1 MPSVVLRMNNNQEM
15 IFESQDYFI
24 FPTVREFTQAYKSS
38 FGLSYDFEIPESFD
52 IHNQQEFNIEN

>member
-1 MPSVVLRMNNNQEM
+1 MSNNQEM

-52 IHNQQEFNIEN
+52 IHNQQESNIEN